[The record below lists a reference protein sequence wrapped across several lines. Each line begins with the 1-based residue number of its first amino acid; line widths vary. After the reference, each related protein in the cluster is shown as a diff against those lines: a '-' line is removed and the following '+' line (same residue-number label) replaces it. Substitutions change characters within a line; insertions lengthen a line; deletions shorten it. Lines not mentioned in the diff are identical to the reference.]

1 MQKSVRL
8 FALAAVLSLSVAPSL
23 HAEQMGTNPHPQVAH
38 STSGVWGSFL
48 SSVRG
53 YFGLN

>member
-8 FALAAVLSLSVAPSL
+8 FALVAVLSLSVAPSL